1 MVLALV
7 LTMSGAAQAETIY
20 QPVPTSIAFW
30 DRDHG
35 LAAFVVYGPTDRSKG
50 YLSTTAD
57 GGKTWKIRWIGTGVS
72 YVATVPGTR
81 QAWAQ
86 IWPTKVCVECP
97 GLMIRSKDGGRTWRR
112 AGTAPSMPSFPSR
125 QVGFAMDSR
134 QANSGPLMK
143 TTNGG
148 RSWRRVG
155 APCRKGWGGYA
166 WSAALSFVS
175 PRRGWLICAGQPSAG
190 NQSKALY
197 MTADG
202 GAEWKRLLNV
212 SFEPARNQLGGLQ
225 RTGYPHGISFA
236 RNGNGLLWSGR
247 GRTLR
252 TRDGGRHWLPV
263 RATRPEE
270 QAGVSGWLVD
280 DRVGYLLL
288 QVNARRYGWRLLRT
302 ENGGSTWRLVRSW
315 SRALGRGRG

>member
-1 MVLALV
+1 VVLALV
-7 LTMSGAAQAETIY
+7 LMMSGAAQARTTR

-30 DRDHG
+30 DRNHG
-35 LAAFVVYGPTDRSKG
+35 LAAFVVYGPTDRSAG
-50 YLSTTAD
+50 YLSTTSD
-57 GGKTWKIRWIGTGVS
+57 GGKTWTLRWRGTGVS

-86 IWPTKVCVECP
+86 TRPKKVCVECP
-97 GLMIRSKDGGRTWRR
+97 GLMIRSNDGGRTWRR
-112 AGTAPSMPSFPSR
+112 AGTAPSMPSFPSG
-125 QVGFAMDSR
+125 QVGFAMGSR

-175 PRRGWLICAGQPSAG
+175 PRRGWLICTGQPGAG

-197 MTADG
+197 VTRNG
-202 GAEWKRLLNV
+202 GAKWKRLLNV
-212 SFEPARNQLGGLQ
+212 HFEPARTRLGGLGWA
-225 RTGYPHGISFA
+225 GYPHGISFT
-236 RNGNGLLWSGR
+236 RSGSGLLWSGR
-247 GRTLR
+247 GSTFH

-263 RATRPEE
+263 RANRHEE
-270 QAGVSGWLVD
+270 QNGLSGWQVN

-302 ENGGSTWRLVRSW
+302 EDDGRTWRLVRSW
-315 SRALGRGRG
+315 LRR